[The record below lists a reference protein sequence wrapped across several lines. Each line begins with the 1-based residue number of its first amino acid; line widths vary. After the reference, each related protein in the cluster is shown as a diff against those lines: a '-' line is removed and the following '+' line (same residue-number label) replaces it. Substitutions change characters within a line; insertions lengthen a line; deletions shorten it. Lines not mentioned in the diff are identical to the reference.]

1 MPSKM
6 GRAAVPGSDALLDSS
21 KLRLWQREMDARRTT
36 YLAVGAAAVAV
47 ASPLLILFSPFLLVV
62 WFALALVQLF
72 APARLPPWLN
82 ESTFMMHSGAALTSP
97 PMHQLKPARSWRS
110 IASHWQCSTARR

>member
-1 MPSKM
+1 
-6 GRAAVPGSDALLDSS
+6 
-21 KLRLWQREMDARRTT
+21 MDARRTT

-47 ASPLLILFSPFLLVV
+47 ASPLLVLFSPFLFLV

-82 ESTFMMHSGAALTSP
+82 ESTFMMHSGAALTSAVRVVGSAVRKSFKEPSKAAAIPAPAP
-97 PMHQLKPARSWRS
+97 PPVPPPLLDLSLIH
-110 IASHWQCSTARR
+110 I